1 MQLTTAPPPEDLFGN
16 YVYFSS
22 FSDEMLA
29 HARHLAEQIIRGR
42 KLNQSSL
49 VIEIGSN
56 DGYLLKNYAA
66 AGIPVL
72 GIDPAKN
79 VAQVAWERHR
89 IPTHCDFFGAEVA
102 DQLAAQGYAADVIHA
117 HNVVAHVED
126 LNGVVAG
133 MRKLLKPNGMVVV
146 EVPYLKSLLEQVEFD
161 TIYHEHRCYF
171 SLTSLRRLLGRN
183 GIGVVHVEQLP
194 IHGGSLRVIAA
205 LGPRSMTTAVGDLL
219 RKEREWGLQKFATYQ
234 DFGRRVQNLRDRL
247 RPLVRQL
254 KSDGKRL
261 AAYGASAKG
270 TTLLNYCGLGADEF
284 DWVADRSPI
293 KHGKF
298 TPGTHLQIHGPEK
311 LLQEMPDYV
320 LLLTWNFKNEI
331 LNQQAEYRRRGGKF
345 IVPVP
350 QPEIV

>member
-1 MQLTTAPPPEDLFGN
+1 LFDH

-22 FSDEMLA
+22 FSDEMLE
-29 HARHLAEQIIRGR
+29 HVRLLTQQVIRGR
-42 KLNQSSL
+42 RLNHRSL
-49 VIEIGSN
+49 AIEIGSN
-56 DGYLLKNYAA
+56 DGYLLKNYVQ

-79 VAQVAWERHR
+79 IAHAAWERHR
-89 IPTHCDFFGAEVA
+89 VPTRSEFFGLEVA
-102 DQLAAQGYAADVIHA
+102 ERLAAEGCTADVIHA
-117 HNVVAHVED
+117 HNVLAHVED

-133 MRKLLKPNGMVVV
+133 MQKLLKPNGILIV
-146 EVPYLKSLLEQVEFD
+146 EIPYLKNLLDQVEFD

-171 SLTSLRRLLGRN
+171 SATALRRLFARN
-183 GIGVVHVEQLP
+183 GLGIVHIEQLP
-194 IHGGSLRVIAA
+194 IHGGSLRVVAA
-205 LGPRSMTTAVGDLL
+205 TGTRKMSRHVANLL
-219 RKEREWGLQKFATYQ
+219 RKEQEWGVQRLETYQ
-234 DFGRRVQNLRDRL
+234 DFGQRVEQLRNQL
-247 RPLVRQL
+247 CPLVRQL
-254 KSDGKRL
+254 KSDGKRI

-270 TTLLNYCGLGADEF
+270 TTLLNYCGIGADEL
-284 DWVADRSPI
+284 DWVADRSPQ

-320 LLLTWNFKNEI
+320 LLLTWNFKREI
-331 LNQQAEYRRRGGKF
+331 LAQQAEYRRRGGKF